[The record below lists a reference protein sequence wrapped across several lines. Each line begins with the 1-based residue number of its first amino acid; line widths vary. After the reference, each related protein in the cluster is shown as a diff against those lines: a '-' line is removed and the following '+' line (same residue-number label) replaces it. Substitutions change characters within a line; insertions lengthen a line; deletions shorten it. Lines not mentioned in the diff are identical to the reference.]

1 MPTVGIGLEY
11 CERMNEKMKPVN
23 MDGVRG
29 YQDRETLPLGN
40 GGYVLRI
47 MGATEKINS
56 VGSYLEVSC
65 DIAEGEY
72 KDFFTSDY
80 KAQTGDNKKWHC
92 TKFINLPKD
101 DGSEKDGWTK
111 SHLKTFMDALEGSNP
126 GYHWDW
132 DESKLKGKIVGGL
145 FREEEYLGRTDNNI
159 YTSVKLASWT
169 TADKIRTGKFKQLKK
184 KCLNTYEPS
193 TPSGAFTAVDDE
205 QLPF

>member
-1 MPTVGIGLEY
+1 MPAVGVGLEY

-29 YQDRETLPLGN
+29 FQDRETLPLGN
-40 GGYVLRI
+40 GGYVVRI
-47 MGATEKINS
+47 MGAVEKQNS
-56 VGSYLEVSC
+56 VGNYLEVSC
-65 DIAEGEY
+65 DIAEGDY
-72 KDFFTSDY
+72 KDFFANDY
-80 KAQTGDNKKWHC
+80 RSQTGDPKKWHC

-101 DGSEKDGWTK
+101 DGTEKDDVTK
-111 SHLKTFMDALEGSNP
+111 SILKTFMDALEGSNP

-145 FREEEYLGRTDNNI
+145 FREEEYLGRTDNNV

-169 TADKIRTGKFKQLKK
+169 TADKIRTGKFKPLKK
-184 KCLNTYEPS
+184 KCLKTYEPS

>member
-1 MPTVGIGLEY
+1 
-11 CERMNEKMKPVN
+11 

-145 FREEEYLGRTDNNI
+145 FREEEYLGRTDNNV

-169 TADKIRTGKFKQLKK
+169 TADKIRTGKFKPLKK

-205 QLPF
+205 QLPFD